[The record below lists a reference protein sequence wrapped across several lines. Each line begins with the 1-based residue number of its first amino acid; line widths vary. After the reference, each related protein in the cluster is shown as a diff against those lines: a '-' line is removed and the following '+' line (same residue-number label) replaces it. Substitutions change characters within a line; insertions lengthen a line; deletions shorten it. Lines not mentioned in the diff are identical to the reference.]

1 MTKEE
6 ILKEAQ
12 ALNDQMAM
20 LENQIKLIRST
31 LSAVEKIADPVK
43 PVENIK
49 PFPTIQV
56 IFYSVLASIM
66 LIALYNIMQ

>member
-12 ALNDQMAM
+12 ILNDQMAL

-31 LSAVEKIADPVK
+31 LSAVNKIADPVK
-43 PVENIK
+43 PAKNIK
-49 PFPTIQV
+49 PFPTIQL
-56 IFYSVLASIM
+56 IFYSVLVSII
-66 LIALYNIMQ
+66 LITLYNIMQ